1 MVRSEYTRLRDIAQ
15 KRLGRLEA
23 AGLAM
28 PGLSFPKLRELKT
41 EAERASALIE
51 LRRFVEAPTQ
61 VKQVR
66 PTGNI
71 VAKTPAGIVVDDPQR
86 IARNER
92 RRQQRAARKEA
103 LAALTKN
110 QRSMIKGAKTLGIR
124 VSTKDIPTFVSYME
138 YRFSQYSDSRFYLFA
153 DYAEDF
159 SEVKKR
165 LKEMRDAAQIED
177 DFIRFKQEYEQLHE
191 PVDATGYSAAEFQKM
206 WDAYIDKI
214 NKK

>member
-1 MVRSEYTRLRDIAQ
+1 MARSEYTRLRDIAQ

-28 PGLSFPKLRELKT
+28 PGLSFPKLRDLKT
-41 EAERASALIE
+41 DTERSRALNE
-51 LRRFVEAPTQ
+51 LRQFVQAPTQ

-71 VAKTPAGIVVDDPQR
+71 VAKTSAGIVVGDPQK

-103 LAALTKN
+103 LSALTKQ
-110 QRSMIKGAKTLGIR
+110 QRSMIKGAKSLGIR
-124 VSTKDIPTFVSYME
+124 IATKDISAFISYME
-138 YRFSQYSDSRFYLFA
+138 YRFSQYSDSRFYMFA

-159 SEVKKR
+159 GRVKKSHGA
-165 LKEMRDAAQIED
+165 DQIAD
-177 DFIRFKQEYEQLHE
+177 DFARFRAEYEQLHE
-191 PVDATGYSAAEFQKM
+191 PVDATGYSAAELQNM
-206 WDAYIDKI
+206 WNSFIG
-214 NKK
+214 

>member
-1 MVRSEYTRLRDIAQ
+1 MARSEYTRLRDIAQ

-51 LRRFVEAPTQ
+51 LRQFVDAPTQ

-66 PTGNI
+66 NTGNI
-71 VAKTPAGIVVDDPQR
+71 VAKTPAGFVVDDPQR
-86 IARNER
+86 IARNEK

-103 LAALTKN
+103 LGELTKQ
-110 QRSMIKGAKTLGIR
+110 QRAMIKGAKTLGIR
-124 VSTKDIPTFVSYME
+124 VVTKDIPAFISYME

-159 SEVKKR
+159 GRVKKSR
-165 LKEMRDAAQIED
+165 SADQITD
-177 DFIRFKQEYEQLHE
+177 DFARFRAEYEQLHE
-191 PVDATGYSAAEFQKM
+191 PVDATGYSAAEFQNM
-206 WDAYIDKI
+206 WNSFIG
-214 NKK
+214 